1 MIFLNILKIIGIVLV
16 VLLCILLVLILLVLF
31 YPVKYR
37 ILGTEVYD
45 KENKCDIHI
54 RLSWIFHLI
63 GVNVDIDPELTA
75 GLRILFVKKNLMKD
89 SDTSNDRSD
98 NNGDGGSCDSD
109 SCDSDSCDGGS
120 CDSDSCDSDSCDSDS
135 CNSDSIEENIKNIS
149 ETDIKNTDNIAVAE
163 KSVSE
168 NEYTNAANAYSNNI
182 ETENNSSDNNDSFDS
197 NDTSEEE
204 SDTEREIKKE
214 KIKRLTA
221 KIKKIL
227 KDDSCK
233 DALNKIKTELINLLK
248 AIMPYKLYL
257 KAEFSAGS
265 PDKTGMVLGILAMFP
280 ICYRNKWKIRPDFER
295 EEIYIDSEFDIKG
308 HIFLYKILVI
318 AIRVFVDKNCRKLYN
333 EIRK

>member
-45 KENKCDIHI
+45 KENKSDIHI

-89 SDTSNDRSD
+89 SDTSNDDENDRND
-98 NNGDGGSCDSD
+98 NADDGSSYDS
-109 SCDSDSCDGGS
+109 GA
-120 CDSDSCDSDSCDSDS
+120 
-135 CNSDSIEENIKNIS
+135 N
-149 ETDIKNTDNIAVAE
+149 DNESAQKVV
-163 KSVSE
+163 KKDV
-168 NEYTNAANAYSNNI
+168 I
-182 ETENNSSDNNDSFDS
+182 ETENNSSDNKDIYDNNISDNEDSYDS
-197 NDTSEEE
+197 DDTSEEDT
-204 SDTEREIKKE
+204 DTERDIKKE

-233 DALNKIKTELINLLK
+233 EALNKIKTELINLLK

-257 KAEFSAGS
+257 KAEFSSGS

-280 ICYRNKWKIRPDFER
+280 IGYKNKWKIRPDFER

-318 AIRVFVDKNCRKLYN
+318 AIRVLVDKNCRKLYN

>member
-31 YPVKYR
+31 YPIKYR
-37 ILGTEVYD
+37 IWGTEVYD
-45 KENKCDIHI
+45 KENKSDIHI

-75 GLRILFVKKNLMKD
+75 GLRILFVKKNLMKG

-109 SCDSDSCDGGS
+109 SC
-120 CDSDSCDSDSCDSDS
+120 
-135 CNSDSIEENIKNIS
+135 NSDSIEAENIKNIS

-163 KSVSE
+163 EKINANATKAEKSVSE
-168 NEYTNAANAYSNNI
+168 DEYTNATNAYSNN
-182 ETENNSSDNNDSFDS
+182 EG
-197 NDTSEEE
+197 
-204 SDTEREIKKE
+204 KE
-214 KIKRLTA
+214 KIKHLTG

-233 DALNKIKTELINLLK
+233 AALNKIKTELINLLK

-280 ICYRNKWKIRPDFER
+280 IGYRNKWKIRPDFER

-318 AIRVFVDKNCRKLYN
+318 AIRVLVDKNCRKLYN

>member
-45 KENKCDIHI
+45 KENKSDIHI

-63 GVNVDIDPELTA
+63 GINVDIDPELTA

-109 SCDSDSCDGGS
+109 S
-120 CDSDSCDSDSCDSDS
+120 
-135 CNSDSIEENIKNIS
+135 IEAENIKNIS

-163 KSVSE
+163 EKINANATKAEKSVSE
-168 NEYTNAANAYSNNI
+168 DEYTNATNAYSNNK
-182 ETENNSSDNNDSFDS
+182 E
-197 NDTSEEE
+197 
-204 SDTEREIKKE
+204 KE
-214 KIKRLTA
+214 KIKRLTG

-233 DALNKIKTELINLLK
+233 EALNKIKTELINLLK

-280 ICYRNKWKIRPDFER
+280 IGYRNKWKIRPDFER

-308 HIFLYKILVI
+308 HIFLYKILII

>member
-45 KENKCDIHI
+45 KENKSDIHI

-63 GVNVDIDPELTA
+63 GVNVDIDQELTA

-98 NNGDGGSCDSD
+98 NNGD
-109 SCDSDSCDGGS
+109 DG
-120 CDSDSCDSDSCDSDS
+120 S
-135 CNSDSIEENIKNIS
+135 CNSDSIEEENIKNIS
-149 ETDIKNTDNIAVAE
+149 ETDTKNTDNIAVAE
-163 KSVSE
+163 EKINSNSTKAEKSVSE
-168 NEYTNAANAYSNNI
+168 DEYTNATNAYSNN
-182 ETENNSSDNNDSFDS
+182 
-197 NDTSEEE
+197 
-204 SDTEREIKKE
+204 KGKE
-214 KIKRLTA
+214 KIKRLTG

-233 DALNKIKTELINLLK
+233 TALNKIKTELINLLK

-280 ICYRNKWKIRPDFER
+280 IGYRNKWKIRPDFER

-318 AIRVFVDKNCRKLYN
+318 AIRVLVDKNCRKLYN

>member
-31 YPVKYR
+31 SPVKYR

-45 KENKCDIHI
+45 KENKSDIHI

-109 SCDSDSCDGGS
+109 SC
-120 CDSDSCDSDSCDSDS
+120 
-135 CNSDSIEENIKNIS
+135 NSDSIEAENIKNIS

-163 KSVSE
+163 EKINANATKAENSVSE
-168 NEYTNAANAYSNNI
+168 DEYTNATNAYSNN
-182 ETENNSSDNNDSFDS
+182 
-197 NDTSEEE
+197 
-204 SDTEREIKKE
+204 KGKE
-214 KIKRLTA
+214 KIKRLTG

-233 DALNKIKTELINLLK
+233 AALNKIKTELINLLK

-280 ICYRNKWKIRPDFER
+280 IGYRNKWKIRPDFER

-318 AIRVFVDKNCRKLYN
+318 AIRVLVDKNCRKLYN

>member
-37 ILGTEVYD
+37 IFGTEVYD
-45 KENKCDIHI
+45 KENKSDIHI

-89 SDTSNDRSD
+89 SDTSNDDENDRND
-98 NNGDGGSCDSD
+98 NADDGSSYDS
-109 SCDSDSCDGGS
+109 GA
-120 CDSDSCDSDSCDSDS
+120 
-135 CNSDSIEENIKNIS
+135 N
-149 ETDIKNTDNIAVAE
+149 DNESAQKVV
-163 KSVSE
+163 KKDV
-168 NEYTNAANAYSNNI
+168 I
-182 ETENNSSDNNDSFDS
+182 ETENNSSDNKDIYDNNISDNEDSYDS
-197 NDTSEEE
+197 DDTSEEDT
-204 SDTEREIKKE
+204 DTERDIKKE

-233 DALNKIKTELINLLK
+233 EALNKIKTELINLLK

-280 ICYRNKWKIRPDFER
+280 IGYKNKWKIRPDFER

-318 AIRVFVDKNCRKLYN
+318 AIRVLVDKNCRKLYN

>member
-45 KENKCDIHI
+45 KENKSDIHI

-63 GVNVDIDPELTA
+63 GVNMDIDPELTA

-109 SCDSDSCDGGS
+109 SCDSDSC
-120 CDSDSCDSDSCDSDS
+120 
-135 CNSDSIEENIKNIS
+135 NSDSIEAENIKNIS

-163 KSVSE
+163 EKINANATKAEKSVSE
-168 NEYTNAANAYSNNI
+168 DEYTNATNAYSNN
-182 ETENNSSDNNDSFDS
+182 
-197 NDTSEEE
+197 
-204 SDTEREIKKE
+204 KGKE
-214 KIKRLTA
+214 KIKRLTG

-233 DALNKIKTELINLLK
+233 AALNKIKTELINLLK

-280 ICYRNKWKIRPDFER
+280 IGYRNKWKIRPDFER

-318 AIRVFVDKNCRKLYN
+318 AIRVLVDKNCRKLYN

>member
-45 KENKCDIHI
+45 KENKSDIHI

-109 SCDSDSCDGGS
+109 SC
-120 CDSDSCDSDSCDSDS
+120 
-135 CNSDSIEENIKNIS
+135 NSDSIGAENIKNIS

-163 KSVSE
+163 EKINANATKAEKSVSE
-168 NEYTNAANAYSNNI
+168 DEYTNATNAYSNN
-182 ETENNSSDNNDSFDS
+182 
-197 NDTSEEE
+197 
-204 SDTEREIKKE
+204 KGKE
-214 KIKRLTA
+214 KIKRLTG

-233 DALNKIKTELINLLK
+233 AALNKIKTELINLLK

-280 ICYRNKWKIRPDFER
+280 VGYRNKWKIRPDFER

-318 AIRVFVDKNCRKLYN
+318 AIRVLVDKNCRKLYN

>member
-45 KENKCDIHI
+45 KENKSDIHI

-63 GVNVDIDPELTA
+63 GVNVDIDQELTA

-89 SDTSNDRSD
+89 SDASNDRSD
-98 NNGDGGSCDSD
+98 NNGDVGSCDSD
-109 SCDSDSCDGGS
+109 SCDSDSC
-120 CDSDSCDSDSCDSDS
+120 
-135 CNSDSIEENIKNIS
+135 NNDSIDAEDIKNNS
-149 ETDIKNTDNIAVAE
+149 ETDIKNTDNITVAE

-168 NEYTNAANAYSNNI
+168 NEYTNAANTHSDNI

-233 DALNKIKTELINLLK
+233 EALNKIKTELINLLK

-280 ICYRNKWKIRPDFER
+280 IGYKNKWKIRPDFER
-295 EEIYIDSEFDIKG
+295 DEIYIDSEFDIKG

-318 AIRVFVDKNCRKLYN
+318 AIRVLVDKNCRKLYN

>member
-31 YPVKYR
+31 YPIKYR
-37 ILGTEVYD
+37 IWGTEVYD
-45 KENKCDIHI
+45 KENKSDIHI

-75 GLRILFVKKNLMKD
+75 GLRILFVKKNLMKG

-109 SCDSDSCDGGS
+109 SC
-120 CDSDSCDSDSCDSDS
+120 
-135 CNSDSIEENIKNIS
+135 NSDSIEAENIKNIS

-163 KSVSE
+163 EKINANATKAEKSVSE
-168 NEYTNAANAYSNNI
+168 DEYTNATNAYSNN
-182 ETENNSSDNNDSFDS
+182 
-197 NDTSEEE
+197 
-204 SDTEREIKKE
+204 KGKE
-214 KIKRLTA
+214 KIKRLTG

-233 DALNKIKTELINLLK
+233 AALNKIKTELINLLK

-280 ICYRNKWKIRPDFER
+280 IGYRNKWKIRPDFER

-318 AIRVFVDKNCRKLYN
+318 AIRVLVDKNCRKLYN

>member
-45 KENKCDIHI
+45 KENKSDIHI

-63 GVNVDIDPELTA
+63 GVNVDIGPELTA

-109 SCDSDSCDGGS
+109 SC
-120 CDSDSCDSDSCDSDS
+120 
-135 CNSDSIEENIKNIS
+135 NSDSIEENIKNIS

-163 KSVSE
+163 EKINANATKAEKSVSE
-168 NEYTNAANAYSNNI
+168 DEYTNATNAYSNN
-182 ETENNSSDNNDSFDS
+182 
-197 NDTSEEE
+197 
-204 SDTEREIKKE
+204 KGKE
-214 KIKRLTA
+214 KIKRLTG

-233 DALNKIKTELINLLK
+233 AALNKIKTELINLLK

-280 ICYRNKWKIRPDFER
+280 IGYRNKWKIRPDFER

-318 AIRVFVDKNCRKLYN
+318 AIQVLVDKNCRKLYN

>member
-37 ILGTEVYD
+37 IFGTEVYD
-45 KENKCDIHI
+45 KENKSDIHI

-75 GLRILFVKKNLMKD
+75 GLRILFVKKNLIKD
-89 SDTSNDRSD
+89 SDTSNDDENDRND
-98 NNGDGGSCDSD
+98 NADDGSSYDS
-109 SCDSDSCDGGS
+109 GA
-120 CDSDSCDSDSCDSDS
+120 
-135 CNSDSIEENIKNIS
+135 N
-149 ETDIKNTDNIAVAE
+149 DNESAQKVV
-163 KSVSE
+163 KKDV
-168 NEYTNAANAYSNNI
+168 I
-182 ETENNSSDNNDSFDS
+182 ETENNSSDNKDIYDNNISDNEDSYDS
-197 NDTSEEE
+197 DDTSEEDT
-204 SDTEREIKKE
+204 DTERDIKKE

-233 DALNKIKTELINLLK
+233 EALNKIKTELINLLK

-280 ICYRNKWKIRPDFER
+280 IGYKNKWKIRPDFER

-318 AIRVFVDKNCRKLYN
+318 AIRVLVDKNCRKLYN

>member
-45 KENKCDIHI
+45 KENKSDIHI

-109 SCDSDSCDGGS
+109 SC
-120 CDSDSCDSDSCDSDS
+120 
-135 CNSDSIEENIKNIS
+135 NSDSIEAENIKNIS

-163 KSVSE
+163 EKINANATKAEKSVSE
-168 NEYTNAANAYSNNI
+168 DEYTNATNAYSNNK
-182 ETENNSSDNNDSFDS
+182 E
-197 NDTSEEE
+197 
-204 SDTEREIKKE
+204 KE
-214 KIKRLTA
+214 KIKRLTG

-233 DALNKIKTELINLLK
+233 AALNKIKTELINLLK

-280 ICYRNKWKIRPDFER
+280 IGYRNKWKIRPDFER

-318 AIRVFVDKNCRKLYN
+318 AIRVLVDKNCRKLYN

>member
-37 ILGTEVYD
+37 IFGTEVYD
-45 KENKCDIHI
+45 KENKSDIHI

-89 SDTSNDRSD
+89 NDTSNDRSD

-109 SCDSDSCDGGS
+109 SC
-120 CDSDSCDSDSCDSDS
+120 
-135 CNSDSIEENIKNIS
+135 NSDSIDAEDIKNIS

-168 NEYTNAANAYSNNI
+168 DEYTNAANTHSDNI

-265 PDKTGMVLGILAMFP
+265 PDKTGMVLGVLAMFP
-280 ICYRNKWKIRPDFER
+280 IGYKNKWKIRPDFER

-318 AIRVFVDKNCRKLYN
+318 AIRVLVDKNCRKLYN

>member
-37 ILGTEVYD
+37 IFGTEVYD
-45 KENKCDIHI
+45 KENKSDIHI

-75 GLRILFVKKNLMKD
+75 ELRILFVKKNLMKD
-89 SDTSNDRSD
+89 NDPSNDRSD

-109 SCDSDSCDGGS
+109 SIDAED
-120 CDSDSCDSDSCDSDS
+120 
-135 CNSDSIEENIKNIS
+135 IKNIS
-149 ETDIKNTDNIAVAE
+149 ETDIKNIDNIAVAE

-168 NEYTNAANAYSNNI
+168 DEHTNAANTHSDNI
-182 ETENNSSDNNDSFDS
+182 ETENNSSDNDDPFDS

-233 DALNKIKTELINLLK
+233 EALNKIKTELINLLK

-280 ICYRNKWKIRPDFER
+280 IGYKNKWKIRPDFER
-295 EEIYIDSEFDIKG
+295 EEIYINSEFDIKG

-318 AIRVFVDKNCRKLYN
+318 AIRVLVDKNCRKLYN

>member
-37 ILGTEVYD
+37 VLGTEVYD
-45 KENKCDIHI
+45 KENKSDIHI

-63 GVNVDIDPELTA
+63 GINVDIDPELTA

-109 SCDSDSCDGGS
+109 SC
-120 CDSDSCDSDSCDSDS
+120 
-135 CNSDSIEENIKNIS
+135 NSDSIEAENIKNIS

-163 KSVSE
+163 EKINANATKAEKSVSE
-168 NEYTNAANAYSNNI
+168 DEYTNATNAYSNNK
-182 ETENNSSDNNDSFDS
+182 E
-197 NDTSEEE
+197 
-204 SDTEREIKKE
+204 KE
-214 KIKRLTA
+214 KIKRLTG

-233 DALNKIKTELINLLK
+233 EALNKIKTELINLLK

-280 ICYRNKWKIRPDFER
+280 IGYRNKWKIRPDFER

-318 AIRVFVDKNCRKLYN
+318 AIRVLVDKNCRKLYN

>member
-31 YPVKYR
+31 YPVKYW
-37 ILGTEVYD
+37 IFGTEVYD
-45 KENKCDIHI
+45 KENKSDIHI

-63 GVNVDIDPELTA
+63 GVNVDIDPELMA
-75 GLRILFVKKNLMKD
+75 GLRILFVKKNLMKG

-109 SCDSDSCDGGS
+109 SC
-120 CDSDSCDSDSCDSDS
+120 
-135 CNSDSIEENIKNIS
+135 NNDSIDAEDIKNIF

-168 NEYTNAANAYSNNI
+168 NEYTNAANTHSDNI

-214 KIKRLTA
+214 KIKRITG

-233 DALNKIKTELINLLK
+233 EALNKIKTELINLLK

-280 ICYRNKWKIRPDFER
+280 IGYKNKWKIRPDFER

-318 AIRVFVDKNCRKLYN
+318 AIRVLVDKNCRKLYN

>member
-45 KENKCDIHI
+45 KENKSDIHI

-63 GVNVDIDPELTA
+63 GVNVDIEPELTA
-75 GLRILFVKKNLMKD
+75 GLRILFVKKNLMKN

-109 SCDSDSCDGGS
+109 SCDSDS
-120 CDSDSCDSDSCDSDS
+120 
-135 CNSDSIEENIKNIS
+135 IEAENIKNIS

-163 KSVSE
+163 EKINSNSTKAEKSVSE
-168 NEYTNAANAYSNNI
+168 DEYTNATNAYSNNK
-182 ETENNSSDNNDSFDS
+182 
-197 NDTSEEE
+197 
-204 SDTEREIKKE
+204 RKE
-214 KIKRLTA
+214 KIKRLTG

-233 DALNKIKTELINLLK
+233 AALNKIKTELINLLK

-280 ICYRNKWKIRPDFER
+280 IGYRNKWKIRPDFER

-308 HIFLYKILVI
+308 HIFLYKILII
-318 AIRVFVDKNCRKLYN
+318 AIRVLVDKNCRKLYN

>member
-37 ILGTEVYD
+37 IFGTEVYD
-45 KENKCDIHI
+45 KENKSDIHI

-63 GVNVDIDPELTA
+63 GVNVDIDPEFTA

-89 SDTSNDRSD
+89 RDTSNNRSD

-109 SCDSDSCDGGS
+109 SC
-120 CDSDSCDSDSCDSDS
+120 
-135 CNSDSIEENIKNIS
+135 NNDSIDAEDIKNIF

-163 KSVSE
+163 EKI
-168 NEYTNAANAYSNNI
+168 NANATKAYSSNI
-182 ETENNSSDNNDSFDS
+182 ETENNSSDNDDPFDS

-233 DALNKIKTELINLLK
+233 EALNKIKTELINLLK

-280 ICYRNKWKIRPDFER
+280 IGYKNKWKIRPDFER

-318 AIRVFVDKNCRKLYN
+318 TIRVLIDKNCRKLYN

>member
-45 KENKCDIHI
+45 KENKSDIHI

-98 NNGDGGSCDSD
+98 NNGDDGSCDSD
-109 SCDSDSCDGGS
+109 SCDSDS
-120 CDSDSCDSDSCDSDS
+120 
-135 CNSDSIEENIKNIS
+135 IEAENIKNIS

-182 ETENNSSDNNDSFDS
+182 ETENKSSDNNDSFDS

-204 SDTEREIKKE
+204 SDTERENKKE

-233 DALNKIKTELINLLK
+233 AALNKIKTELINLLK

-280 ICYRNKWKIRPDFER
+280 IGYRNKWKIRPDFER

-318 AIRVFVDKNCRKLYN
+318 AIRVLVDKNCRKLYN

>member
-31 YPVKYR
+31 YPIKYR

-45 KENKCDIHI
+45 KENKSDIHI

-109 SCDSDSCDGGS
+109 SC
-120 CDSDSCDSDSCDSDS
+120 
-135 CNSDSIEENIKNIS
+135 NSDSIEAENMKNIS

-163 KSVSE
+163 EKINANATKAEKSVSE
-168 NEYTNAANAYSNNI
+168 DEYTNATNAYSNN
-182 ETENNSSDNNDSFDS
+182 
-197 NDTSEEE
+197 
-204 SDTEREIKKE
+204 KGKE
-214 KIKRLTA
+214 KIKRLTG

-233 DALNKIKTELINLLK
+233 AALNKIKTELINLLK

-280 ICYRNKWKIRPDFER
+280 IGYRNKWKIRPDFER

-318 AIRVFVDKNCRKLYN
+318 AIRVLVDKNCRKLYN

>member
-37 ILGTEVYD
+37 IFGTEVYD
-45 KENKCDIHI
+45 KENKSDIHI

-89 SDTSNDRSD
+89 NDTSNDRSD

-109 SCDSDSCDGGS
+109 SC
-120 CDSDSCDSDSCDSDS
+120 
-135 CNSDSIEENIKNIS
+135 NSDSIDAEDIKNIS

-168 NEYTNAANAYSNNI
+168 DEYTNAANTHSDNI
-182 ETENNSSDNNDSFDS
+182 ETENNPSDNNDPFDS

-233 DALNKIKTELINLLK
+233 EALNKIKTELINLLK

-280 ICYRNKWKIRPDFER
+280 IGYKNKWKIRPDFER

-318 AIRVFVDKNCRKLYN
+318 AIRVLVDKNCRKLYN

>member
-45 KENKCDIHI
+45 KENKSDIHI
-54 RLSWIFHLI
+54 RLNWIFHLI

-89 SDTSNDRSD
+89 SDTANDRSD

-109 SCDSDSCDGGS
+109 SC
-120 CDSDSCDSDSCDSDS
+120 
-135 CNSDSIEENIKNIS
+135 NSDSIEAENIKNIS

-163 KSVSE
+163 EKINANATKAEKSVSE
-168 NEYTNAANAYSNNI
+168 DEYTNATNAYSNN
-182 ETENNSSDNNDSFDS
+182 
-197 NDTSEEE
+197 
-204 SDTEREIKKE
+204 KGKE
-214 KIKRLTA
+214 KIKRLTG

-233 DALNKIKTELINLLK
+233 AALNKIKTELINLLK

-280 ICYRNKWKIRPDFER
+280 IGYRNKWKIRPDFER

-318 AIRVFVDKNCRKLYN
+318 AIRVLVDKNCRKLYN

>member
-37 ILGTEVYD
+37 IFGTEVYD
-45 KENKCDIHI
+45 KENKSDIHI

-63 GVNVDIDPELTA
+63 GVNVDIDPEFTA

-89 SDTSNDRSD
+89 RDTSNNRSD

-109 SCDSDSCDGGS
+109 SC
-120 CDSDSCDSDSCDSDS
+120 
-135 CNSDSIEENIKNIS
+135 NNDSIDAEDIKNIF

-163 KSVSE
+163 EKI
-168 NEYTNAANAYSNNI
+168 NANATKAYSSNI
-182 ETENNSSDNNDSFDS
+182 ETENNSSDNDDPFDS

-233 DALNKIKTELINLLK
+233 EALNKIKTELINLLK

-280 ICYRNKWKIRPDFER
+280 IGYKNKWKIRPDFER

-318 AIRVFVDKNCRKLYN
+318 AIRVLVDKNCRKLYN

>member
-31 YPVKYR
+31 YPIKYR
-37 ILGTEVYD
+37 IWGTEVYD
-45 KENKCDIHI
+45 KENKSDIHI
-54 RLSWIFHLI
+54 SLSWIFHLI

-109 SCDSDSCDGGS
+109 SC
-120 CDSDSCDSDSCDSDS
+120 
-135 CNSDSIEENIKNIS
+135 NSDSIEAENIKNIS

-163 KSVSE
+163 EKINANATKAEKSVSE
-168 NEYTNAANAYSNNI
+168 DEYTNATNAYSNN
-182 ETENNSSDNNDSFDS
+182 
-197 NDTSEEE
+197 
-204 SDTEREIKKE
+204 KGKE
-214 KIKRLTA
+214 KIKRLTG

-280 ICYRNKWKIRPDFER
+280 IGYRNKWKIRPDFER

-318 AIRVFVDKNCRKLYN
+318 AIRVLVDKNCRKLYN

>member
-16 VLLCILLVLILLVLF
+16 VLLCILLVLILLILF

-37 ILGTEVYD
+37 IFGTEVYD
-45 KENKCDIHI
+45 KENKSDIHI

-75 GLRILFVKKNLMKD
+75 GLRILFVKKNLMKG
-89 SDTSNDRSD
+89 SDTSNDRS
-98 NNGDGGSCDSD
+98 
-109 SCDSDSCDGGS
+109 
-120 CDSDSCDSDSCDSDS
+120 
-135 CNSDSIEENIKNIS
+135 
-149 ETDIKNTDNIAVAE
+149 DNIAVAE

-168 NEYTNAANAYSNNI
+168 DEYTNAANTHSDNI
-182 ETENNSSDNNDSFDS
+182 ETENNPSDNNDPFDS

-233 DALNKIKTELINLLK
+233 EALSKIKTELINLLK

-265 PDKTGMVLGILAMFP
+265 PDKTGMV
-280 ICYRNKWKIRPDFER
+280 RSEER
-295 EEIYIDSEFDIKG
+295 
-308 HIFLYKILVI
+308 
-318 AIRVFVDKNCRKLYN
+318 R
-333 EIRK
+333 

>member
-45 KENKCDIHI
+45 KENKSDIHI

-63 GVNVDIDPELTA
+63 GVNMDIDPELTA

-109 SCDSDSCDGGS
+109 SC
-120 CDSDSCDSDSCDSDS
+120 
-135 CNSDSIEENIKNIS
+135 NSDSIEAENIKNIS

-163 KSVSE
+163 EKIDANATKAEKSVSE
-168 NEYTNAANAYSNNI
+168 DEYTNATNAYSNN
-182 ETENNSSDNNDSFDS
+182 
-197 NDTSEEE
+197 
-204 SDTEREIKKE
+204 KGKE
-214 KIKRLTA
+214 KIKRLTG

-233 DALNKIKTELINLLK
+233 AALNKIKTELINLLK

-280 ICYRNKWKIRPDFER
+280 IGYRNKWKIRPDFER

-318 AIRVFVDKNCRKLYN
+318 AIRVLVDKNCRKLYN

>member
-45 KENKCDIHI
+45 KENKSDIHI

-75 GLRILFVKKNLMKD
+75 ELRILFVKKNLMKD

-109 SCDSDSCDGGS
+109 SCN
-120 CDSDSCDSDSCDSDS
+120 SDS
-135 CNSDSIEENIKNIS
+135 CNSDSIEAENIKNIS
-149 ETDIKNTDNIAVAE
+149 ETGIKNTDNIAVAE

-280 ICYRNKWKIRPDFER
+280 IGYRNKWKIRPDFER

-318 AIRVFVDKNCRKLYN
+318 AIRVLVDKNCRKLYN

>member
-37 ILGTEVYD
+37 IFGTEVYD
-45 KENKCDIHI
+45 KENKSDIHI

-89 SDTSNDRSD
+89 NDTSNDRSD

-109 SCDSDSCDGGS
+109 SC
-120 CDSDSCDSDSCDSDS
+120 
-135 CNSDSIEENIKNIS
+135 NSDSIDAEDIKNIS

-168 NEYTNAANAYSNNI
+168 DEYTNAANTHSDNI
-182 ETENNSSDNNDSFDS
+182 ETENNPSDNNDSFDS

-233 DALNKIKTELINLLK
+233 EALNKIKTELINLLK

-280 ICYRNKWKIRPDFER
+280 IGYKNKWKIRPDFER

-318 AIRVFVDKNCRKLYN
+318 AIRVLVDKNCRKLYN

>member
-31 YPVKYR
+31 YPIKYR
-37 ILGTEVYD
+37 IWGTEVYD
-45 KENKCDIHI
+45 KENKSDIHI
-54 RLSWIFHLI
+54 SLSWIFHLI

-109 SCDSDSCDGGS
+109 SC
-120 CDSDSCDSDSCDSDS
+120 
-135 CNSDSIEENIKNIS
+135 NSDSIEAENIKNIS

-163 KSVSE
+163 EKINANATKAENSVSE
-168 NEYTNAANAYSNNI
+168 DEYTNATNAYSNN
-182 ETENNSSDNNDSFDS
+182 
-197 NDTSEEE
+197 
-204 SDTEREIKKE
+204 KGKE
-214 KIKRLTA
+214 KIKRLTG

-233 DALNKIKTELINLLK
+233 AALNKIKTELINLLK

-280 ICYRNKWKIRPDFER
+280 IGYRNKWKIRPDFER

-318 AIRVFVDKNCRKLYN
+318 AIRVLVDKNCRKLYN

>member
-1 MIFLNILKIIGIVLV
+1 M
-16 VLLCILLVLILLVLF
+16 
-31 YPVKYR
+31 
-37 ILGTEVYD
+37 GTEVYD
-45 KENKCDIHI
+45 KENKSDIHI

-75 GLRILFVKKNLMKD
+75 GLSILFVKKNLMKD

-109 SCDSDSCDGGS
+109 SY
-120 CDSDSCDSDSCDSDS
+120 
-135 CNSDSIEENIKNIS
+135 NSDSIETENIKNIS
-149 ETDIKNTDNIAVAE
+149 ETDIKNTANIAVAEEKINANATKAE

-168 NEYTNAANAYSNNI
+168 DEYTNATNAYSNNK
-182 ETENNSSDNNDSFDS
+182 E
-197 NDTSEEE
+197 
-204 SDTEREIKKE
+204 KE
-214 KIKRLTA
+214 KIKRLTG

-233 DALNKIKTELINLLK
+233 EALNKIKTELINLLK

-280 ICYRNKWKIRPDFER
+280 IGYRNKWKIRPDFER

-308 HIFLYKILVI
+308 HIFLYKILII
-318 AIRVFVDKNCRKLYN
+318 AIRVLVDKNCRKLYN

>member
-31 YPVKYR
+31 YPIKYR

-45 KENKCDIHI
+45 KENKSDIHI

-109 SCDSDSCDGGS
+109 SC
-120 CDSDSCDSDSCDSDS
+120 
-135 CNSDSIEENIKNIS
+135 NSDSIEAENIKNIS

-163 KSVSE
+163 EKINANATKAENSVSE
-168 NEYTNAANAYSNNI
+168 DEYTNATNAYSNN
-182 ETENNSSDNNDSFDS
+182 
-197 NDTSEEE
+197 
-204 SDTEREIKKE
+204 KGKE
-214 KIKRLTA
+214 KIKRLTG

-233 DALNKIKTELINLLK
+233 AALNKIKTELINLLK

-280 ICYRNKWKIRPDFER
+280 IGYRNKWKIRPDFER

-318 AIRVFVDKNCRKLYN
+318 AIRVLVDKNCRKLYN

>member
-45 KENKCDIHI
+45 KENKSDIHI

-109 SCDSDSCDGGS
+109 SCDSDSC
-120 CDSDSCDSDSCDSDS
+120 
-135 CNSDSIEENIKNIS
+135 NSDSIEAENIKNIS

-163 KSVSE
+163 EKINANATKAEKSVSE
-168 NEYTNAANAYSNNI
+168 DEYTNATNAYSNN
-182 ETENNSSDNNDSFDS
+182 
-197 NDTSEEE
+197 
-204 SDTEREIKKE
+204 KGKE
-214 KIKRLTA
+214 KIKRLTG

-233 DALNKIKTELINLLK
+233 AALNKIKTELINLLK

-280 ICYRNKWKIRPDFER
+280 IGYRNKWKIRPDFER

-318 AIRVFVDKNCRKLYN
+318 AIRVLVDKNCRKLYN

>member
-45 KENKCDIHI
+45 KENKSDIHI

-109 SCDSDSCDGGS
+109 S
-120 CDSDSCDSDSCDSDS
+120 
-135 CNSDSIEENIKNIS
+135 IEENIKNIS

-163 KSVSE
+163 EKINANATKAENSVSE
-168 NEYTNAANAYSNNI
+168 DEYTNATNAYSNN
-182 ETENNSSDNNDSFDS
+182 
-197 NDTSEEE
+197 
-204 SDTEREIKKE
+204 KGKE
-214 KIKRLTA
+214 KIKRLTG

-233 DALNKIKTELINLLK
+233 AALNKIKTELINLLK

-280 ICYRNKWKIRPDFER
+280 IGYRNKWKIRPDFER

-318 AIRVFVDKNCRKLYN
+318 AIRVLVDKNCRKLYN

>member
-37 ILGTEVYD
+37 IFGTEVYD
-45 KENKCDIHI
+45 KENKSDIHI

-89 SDTSNDRSD
+89 SDTSNDDENDRND
-98 NNGDGGSCDSD
+98 NADEGSSYDS
-109 SCDSDSCDGGS
+109 GA
-120 CDSDSCDSDSCDSDS
+120 
-135 CNSDSIEENIKNIS
+135 N
-149 ETDIKNTDNIAVAE
+149 DNESAQKVV
-163 KSVSE
+163 KKDV
-168 NEYTNAANAYSNNI
+168 I
-182 ETENNSSDNNDSFDS
+182 ETENNSSDNKDIYDNNISDNEDSYDS
-197 NDTSEEE
+197 DDTSEEE

-233 DALNKIKTELINLLK
+233 EALNKIKTELINLLK

-280 ICYRNKWKIRPDFER
+280 IGYKNKWKIRPDFER

-318 AIRVFVDKNCRKLYN
+318 AIRVLVDKNCRKLYN

>member
-37 ILGTEVYD
+37 IFGTEVYD
-45 KENKCDIHI
+45 KENKSDIHI

-89 SDTSNDRSD
+89 NDTSNDRS
-98 NNGDGGSCDSD
+98 
-109 SCDSDSCDGGS
+109 
-120 CDSDSCDSDSCDSDS
+120 
-135 CNSDSIEENIKNIS
+135 
-149 ETDIKNTDNIAVAE
+149 DNIAVAE

-168 NEYTNAANAYSNNI
+168 DEYTNAANTHSDNI
-182 ETENNSSDNNDSFDS
+182 ETENNPSDNNDSFDS

-214 KIKRLTA
+214 KIKCITG

-233 DALNKIKTELINLLK
+233 EALNKIKTELINLLK

-280 ICYRNKWKIRPDFER
+280 IGYKNKWKIRPDFER
-295 EEIYIDSEFDIKG
+295 EETYIDSAFDIKG

-318 AIRVFVDKNCRKLYN
+318 AIRVLVDKNCRKLYN

>member
-37 ILGTEVYD
+37 IFGTEVYD
-45 KENKCDIHI
+45 KENKSDIHI

-89 SDTSNDRSD
+89 SDTSNDDENGRNDNADDGSSYDSGANDNESAQKVVKKDVKDTD
-98 NNGDGGSCDSD
+98 NNVSVKEDKNANNTASGYSD
-109 SCDSDSCDGGS
+109 
-120 CDSDSCDSDSCDSDS
+120 
-135 CNSDSIEENIKNIS
+135 
-149 ETDIKNTDNIAVAE
+149 
-163 KSVSE
+163 
-168 NEYTNAANAYSNNI
+168 I
-182 ETENNSSDNNDSFDS
+182 ETENNSSDNKDIYDNNISDNEDSYDS
-197 NDTSEEE
+197 DDTSEEDT
-204 SDTEREIKKE
+204 DTERDIKKE

-233 DALNKIKTELINLLK
+233 EALNKIKTELINLLK

-280 ICYRNKWKIRPDFER
+280 IGYKNKWKIRPDFER

-318 AIRVFVDKNCRKLYN
+318 AIRVLVDKNCRKLYN
-333 EIRK
+333 EMRK

>member
-45 KENKCDIHI
+45 KENKSDIHI

-89 SDTSNDRSD
+89 SD
-98 NNGDGGSCDSD
+98 
-109 SCDSDSCDGGS
+109 
-120 CDSDSCDSDSCDSDS
+120 S
-135 CNSDSIEENIKNIS
+135 CNSDSIDAEDIKNIS

-168 NEYTNAANAYSNNI
+168 DEYTNAANTHSDNI
-182 ETENNSSDNNDSFDS
+182 ETENNPSDNNDSFDS

-233 DALNKIKTELINLLK
+233 EALNKIKTELINLLK

-257 KAEFSAGS
+257 RVEFSAGS

-280 ICYRNKWKIRPDFER
+280 IGYKNKWKIRPDFER

-318 AIRVFVDKNCRKLYN
+318 AIRVLVDKNCRKLYN

>member
-45 KENKCDIHI
+45 KENKSDIHI

-63 GVNVDIDPELTA
+63 GINVDIDPELTA

-98 NNGDGGSCDSD
+98 NNGDGGSY
-109 SCDSDSCDGGS
+109 
-120 CDSDSCDSDSCDSDS
+120 DSDS
-135 CNSDSIEENIKNIS
+135 CNSDSIEAENIKSIS

-163 KSVSE
+163 EKINANATKAEKSVSE
-168 NEYTNAANAYSNNI
+168 DEDTNATNAYS
-182 ETENNSSDNNDSFDS
+182 DN
-197 NDTSEEE
+197 
-204 SDTEREIKKE
+204 KGKE
-214 KIKRLTA
+214 KIKRLTG

-233 DALNKIKTELINLLK
+233 EALNKIKTELINLLK

-280 ICYRNKWKIRPDFER
+280 IGYRNKWKIRPDFER

-308 HIFLYKILVI
+308 HIFLYKILII
-318 AIRVFVDKNCRKLYN
+318 AIRVLVDKNCRKLYN